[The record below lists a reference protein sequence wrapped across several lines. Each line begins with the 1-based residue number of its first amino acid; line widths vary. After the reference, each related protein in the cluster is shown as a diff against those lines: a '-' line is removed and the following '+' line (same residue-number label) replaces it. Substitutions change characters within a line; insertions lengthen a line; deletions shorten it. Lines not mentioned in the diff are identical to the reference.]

1 MAIDFDKIFQSV
13 SDSLNVSEKALN
25 TALSLAIEDA
35 VKDYY
40 QVPYALVDLRA
51 KTVCVIFTVSTDIS
65 LNEALKH
72 DPDAQPH
79 DPLGITFDMQS
90 FPENLISKIRDNFD
104 DLLFELKNEES
115 FNYWKTQVHRV
126 VRGIILGK
134 YRNHIDIELLG
145 EQIGIMKKR
154 DWVPG
159 ELSLYYKGSFLF
171 FYVTKISKN
180 PLKVHLSRSSI
191 SFPARMLKFHLPF
204 YNFRC
209 KKRFIG
215 HKSVLF
221 TNAPFDKKLADIR
234 DEVSSELNGE
244 ILRDQKVFF
253 FLTCSNGK
261 WG

>member
-1 MAIDFDKIFQSV
+1 MAIDFDKLYQSAA
-13 SDSLNVSEKALN
+13 DSLNVSEKALN

-40 QVPYALVDLRA
+40 HVSYALVDLKA

-72 DPDAQPH
+72 DPNAQPN

-90 FPENLISKIRDNFD
+90 FPENLISKIRDKFN
-104 DLLFELKNEES
+104 DLLFKFKNEES
-115 FNYWKTQVHRV
+115 FNYWKTRVHRV
-126 VRGIILGK
+126 IRGIILDK
-134 YRNHIDIELLG
+134 YHNYMDIELLG
-145 EQIGIMKKR
+145 ENIGMMKKR

-159 ELSLYYKGSFLF
+159 ESSLYYKGSVLY
-171 FYVTKISKN
+171 FYVTKVVKN
-180 PLKVHLSRSSI
+180 PLKIHLSRSSI

-215 HKSVLF
+215 QKSVLF
-221 TNAPFDKKLADIR
+221 TDAPIDKKLADIR
-234 DEVSSELNGE
+234 DEVCCELNGE
-244 ILRDQKVFF
+244 ILEIRRFSAF
-253 FLTCSNGK
+253 
-261 WG
+261 

>member
-1 MAIDFDKIFQSV
+1 MAVDLNKIYQSV
-13 SDSLNVSEKALN
+13 SNSLNVSEKVLN

-40 QVPYALVDLRA
+40 QVPYARVDLKAR
-51 KTVCVIFTVSTDIS
+51 TVCVIFNVSTDIT

-90 FPENLISKIRDNFD
+90 FPENLISKIRYNFNN
-104 DLLFELKNEES
+104 LLYESKNEES
-115 FNYWKTQVHRV
+115 FNYWTTQVHRV

-134 YRNHIDIELLG
+134 YCNHIDIELLG
-145 EQIGIMKKR
+145 EQIGMMKKR

-171 FYVTKISKN
+171 FYVTKVSNN

-221 TNAPFDKKLADIR
+221 TNAPFDKKLAEIR
-234 DEVSSELNGE
+234 DEVSCELNGE
-244 ILRDQKVFF
+244 ILEIRRFSF
-253 FLTCSNGK
+253 Y
-261 WG
+261 

>member
-1 MAIDFDKIFQSV
+1 MAVDLNKIYQSV
-13 SDSLNVSEKALN
+13 SDSLNVSEKVLN

-40 QVPYALVDLRA
+40 LVPYALVDLRA
-51 KTVCVIFTVSTDIS
+51 RTVCVIFTVSTDIAI
-65 LNEALKH
+65 NEALKD
-72 DPDAQPH
+72 DPDVQPH

-90 FPENLISKIRDNFD
+90 FPENLISKIRYNFNN
-104 DLLFELKNEES
+104 LLYESKNEES
-115 FNYWKTQVHRV
+115 FNYWTTQVHRV

-145 EQIGIMKKR
+145 EQVGMMEKR

-159 ELSLYYKGSFLF
+159 ELSLYYNGSFLF
-171 FYVTKISKN
+171 FYVTKVSNN

-215 HKSVLF
+215 QKSVLF
-221 TNAPFDKKLADIR
+221 TDAPLDKKFAEIR
-234 DEVSSELNGE
+234 DEVSCELNGE
-244 ILRDQKVFF
+244 VLEIKRFSF
-253 FLTCSNGK
+253 Y
-261 WG
+261 

>member
-1 MAIDFDKIFQSV
+1 MATDFDKIYRSV
-13 SDSLNVSEKALN
+13 SDSLNISEKALN

-40 QVPYALVDLRA
+40 QVPYVRVDLKAR
-51 KTVCVIFTVSTDIS
+51 TVCAIFTVSTDIT

-72 DPDAQPH
+72 DPDAQPN
-79 DPLGITFDMQS
+79 DPLGISFDMQS
-90 FPENLISKIRDNFD
+90 FPEKLISKIRDNFD
-104 DLLFELKNEES
+104 GHLFELKNEES
-115 FNYWKTQVHRV
+115 FDYWKTHSHRV
-126 VRGIILGK
+126 VRGIILEK

-145 EQIGIMKKR
+145 EKIGMMKKR

-159 ELSLYYKGSFLF
+159 ESSLYYKGSVLY
-171 FYVTKISKN
+171 FYVTKVGKN

-215 HKSVLF
+215 QKSILY
-221 TNAPFDKKLADIR
+221 TDAPLDKKFAEIR
-234 DEVSSELNGE
+234 DKVSCELNGE
-244 ILRDQKVFF
+244 ILDIRRFSA
-253 FLTCSNGK
+253 LT
-261 WG
+261 

>member
-1 MAIDFDKIFQSV
+1 MAVDLNKIYQSV
-13 SDSLNVSEKALN
+13 SDSLNISEKVLN

-40 QVPYALVDLRA
+40 QVPNALVDLKAR
-51 KTVCVIFTVSTDIS
+51 TVCVIFNVSTDIT

-90 FPENLISKIRDNFD
+90 FPENLISQIRNNFD
-104 DLLFELKNEES
+104 NLLFKSKNEES
-115 FNYWKTQVHRV
+115 FHYWKTQVHRV
-126 VRGIILGK
+126 VRGIILEK
-134 YRNHIDIELLG
+134 YRHHIDIELLG
-145 EQIGIMKKR
+145 EQIGMMKKR

-159 ELSLYYKGSFLF
+159 ELSLYYKGSVLY
-171 FYVTKISKN
+171 FYVTKVGKN

-209 KKRFIG
+209 KRRFIG

-221 TNAPFDKKLADIR
+221 TNAPLDKKLADIR
-234 DEVSSELNGE
+234 DEVSCELNRE
-244 ILRDQKVFF
+244 ILEIRRFSPF
-253 FLTCSNGK
+253 
-261 WG
+261 

>member
-1 MAIDFDKIFQSV
+1 MAVDLNKIYQSV
-13 SDSLNVSEKALN
+13 SNSLNVSENALN

-40 QVPYALVDLRA
+40 QVPYARVDLKAR
-51 KTVCVIFTVSTDIS
+51 TVCVIFTVSTDIT

-90 FPENLISKIRDNFD
+90 FPENLISKIRYNFNN
-104 DLLFELKNEES
+104 LLYESKNEES
-115 FNYWKTQVHRV
+115 FNYWTTQVHRV

-171 FYVTKISKN
+171 FYVTKVSKN

-221 TNAPFDKKLADIR
+221 TNAPFDKKLAEIR
-234 DEVSSELNGE
+234 DEVSCELNGE
-244 ILRDQKVFF
+244 ILEIRRFSAF
-253 FLTCSNGK
+253 
-261 WG
+261 

>member
-1 MAIDFDKIFQSV
+1 MAVDLNKIYQSV
-13 SDSLNVSEKALN
+13 SDSLNVSENDLN

-40 QVPYALVDLRA
+40 QVPNALVDLRA
-51 KTVCVIFTVSTDIS
+51 RTVCVIFTVSIDIT

-72 DPDAQPH
+72 DPDAHPN

-90 FPENLISKIRDNFD
+90 FPENLISKIRYNFNN
-104 DLLFELKNEES
+104 LLYESKNEES
-115 FNYWKTQVHRV
+115 FNYWTTQVHRV

-134 YRNHIDIELLG
+134 YRNHMDIELLG
-145 EQIGIMKKR
+145 EQVGMMKKR

-159 ELSLYYKGSFLF
+159 ELSLYYNGSFLF
-171 FYVTKISKN
+171 FYVTKVSNN
-180 PLKVHLSRSSI
+180 PLKVYLSRSSI

-221 TNAPFDKKLADIR
+221 TNAPFDKKLAEIR
-234 DEVSSELNGE
+234 DEVSCELNGE
-244 ILRDQKVFF
+244 ILEIRRFSF
-253 FLTCSNGK
+253 Y
-261 WG
+261 

>member
-1 MAIDFDKIFQSV
+1 MAIDFDKLYRSTA
-13 SDSLNVSEKALN
+13 DSLNVSEKTLT

-40 QVPYALVDLRA
+40 KAPYARVDLKA
-51 KTVCVIFTVSTDIS
+51 KAVCVIFTVSTHIS

-79 DPLGITFDMQS
+79 DPLGISFDMQS
-90 FPENLISKIRDNFD
+90 FPENLILKIRNNFNNLLFKSKI
-104 DLLFELKNEES
+104 EEG

-134 YRNHIDIELLG
+134 SHDHIDIELLG
-145 EQIGIMKKR
+145 EKIGMMKNR

-159 ELSLYYKGSFLF
+159 ELSLYYKGSVLY
-171 FYVTKISKN
+171 FYVTKVGKN

-191 SFPARMLKFHLPF
+191 SLPAGMMNFHLPF

-209 KKRFIG
+209 TKRFIG

-221 TNAPFDKKLADIR
+221 TNAPIDKKLAEIR
-234 DEVSSELNGE
+234 DEVSCELNGE
-244 ILRDQKVFF
+244 ILEIRRFSF
-253 FLTCSNGK
+253 S
-261 WG
+261 